1 MKKIAIVFFLLIAVL
16 GGLTYWF
23 FENLDDFIKS
33 YMVEYGSKITK
44 TDVEIDSVKAD
55 ISKGE
60 IIINRI
66 GIENPKGFSNSEAF
80 EAERIIITVNRDT
93 WNNDIIEIPL
103 VLIKN
108 PEIIY
113 EYNGKKTNFFIL
125 KENIESYIKLTSSK
139 DFKTTIKNITKSAD
153 NELAKTNQ
161 TRSKTVNKDAIEKRK
176 KTFFIKELKIVD
188 LEIKA
193 RVSSIKKDFLNKKI
207 PLIVVKDIGS
217 NTKGASP
224 EIILEQVIL
233 KIDDNLEAVFDF
245 KSLKTDVIKNVNKI
259 IDMLKG
265 DQKGNSDKEKID
277 PKKIINNLKDLF

>member
-1 MKKIAIVFFLLIAVL
+1 MKKIVLVFILLIAVL

-23 FENLDDFIKS
+23 FENLDDFIKN
-33 YMVEYGSKITK
+33 YMVEYGSKMTK
-44 TDVEIDSVKAD
+44 TDVEVDSVKTD

-80 EAERIIITVNRDT
+80 EAERIIITVNKDT

-139 DFKTTIKNITKSAD
+139 DVKTTVRNVTKSVD
-153 NELAKTNQ
+153 KELAKTNQ

-207 PLIVVKDIGS
+207 PLIVFKDIGS

-224 EIILEQVIL
+224 EIILERVIS
-233 KIDDNLEAVFDF
+233 KIDDNLEVVFDF
-245 KSLKTDVIKNVNKI
+245 KSLKTDIRKNVNKI
-259 IDMLKG
+259 IEKLSG
-265 DQKGNSDKEKID
+265 DQKGNPDKEKID
-277 PKKIINNLKDLF
+277 HKKIINNLKDLF

>member
-1 MKKIAIVFFLLIAVL
+1 MKKIVLVFIFLVAVL

-33 YMVEYGSKITK
+33 YMVEYGSKMTK
-44 TDVEIDSVKAD
+44 TDVEVDSVKTD

-60 IIINRI
+60 ILINRI
-66 GIENPKGFSNSEAF
+66 GIENPKGFSNNEAF
-80 EAERIIITVNRDT
+80 EVKKVKININKETLNQDV
-93 WNNDIIEIPL
+93 IEIPL
-103 VLIKN
+103 VLINN

-113 EYNGKKTNFFIL
+113 EYNGKKTNFNVLKDNIQNYQKNVNNSSSGKKISQVTENKKT
-125 KENIESYIKLTSSK
+125 KENNDKKSS
-139 DFKTTIKNITKSAD
+139 
-153 NELAKTNQ
+153 
-161 TRSKTVNKDAIEKRK
+161 

-224 EIILEQVIL
+224 EIILESVIL
-233 KIDDNLEAVFDF
+233 KIDDNLETVFDF
-245 KSLKTDVIKNVNKI
+245 KSLKTDIRNNVNKI
-259 IDMLKG
+259 IDKLKG
-265 DQKGNSDKEKID
+265 VKKDNSGKEKID
-277 PKKIINNLKDLF
+277 HKKIINNLKDLF